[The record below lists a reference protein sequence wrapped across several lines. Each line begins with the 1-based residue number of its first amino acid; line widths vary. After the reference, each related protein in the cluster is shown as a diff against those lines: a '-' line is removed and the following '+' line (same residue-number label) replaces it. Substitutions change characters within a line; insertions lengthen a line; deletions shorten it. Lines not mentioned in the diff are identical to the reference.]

1 MHDNPRTFSAVKANP
16 PKPGDGGSRGGKS
29 GQDNS
34 TAIAPTN
41 IAGIHTARA
50 GERLLSV
57 LLDRVA
63 GWLIAYAYG
72 GYAKTVSAASVAL
85 ADRMALAAY
94 CQCLVPLPVEFTAPC
109 DDVPSARLLDAFG
122 LLAVGSMSSV
132 RLGDGRLAVV
142 DAATCERDR
151 ATADM
156 AESQLFPSLGIGSR
170 YTAAQLRRDII
181 ADAGER
187 RRSILSNGA
196 TPREVVCSV
205 ASIAGDRWPDVA
217 AMLLEPDRLPASAP
231 ADGKAVADGR

>member
-72 GYAKTVSAASVAL
+72 GYAKTVSAAAVAL

-132 RLGDGRLAVV
+132 RLGDGRLAV
-142 DAATCERDR
+142 CSRRDR
-151 ATADM
+151 RARPRD
-156 AESQLFPSLGIGSR
+156 GGHGR
-170 YTAAQLRRDII
+170 VAAVPVVGYRKPVHGR
-181 ADAGER
+181 AASPGHHRGR
-187 RRSILSNGA
+187 RRAPPFHPLQWRNPARGGVQRGEHSRR
-196 TPREVVCSV
+196 PV
-205 ASIAGDRWPDVA
+205 A
-217 AMLLEPDRLPASAP
+217 
-231 ADGKAVADGR
+231 

>member
-1 MHDNPRTFSAVKANP
+1 MTYDIGTFSGVKANP
-16 PKPGDGGSRGGKS
+16 PKPGDGGSRGDKS
-29 GQDNS
+29 GQANS
-34 TAIAPTN
+34 TAVMPANRT
-41 IAGIHTARA
+41 GVRTSGAR
-50 GERLLSV
+50 ERLLSV

-72 GYAKTVSAASVAL
+72 GYAKTVSAAAVAL

-94 CQCLVPLPVEFTAPC
+94 CRCLVPLPVEFTAPC

-122 LLAVGSMSSV
+122 LLAVGGMSSV

-142 DAATCERDR
+142 DASTCERDR

-156 AESQLFPSLGIGSR
+156 AEAMLFPSLGIGSR

-205 ASIAGDRWPDVA
+205 ASIAGDRWSDVA
-217 AMLLEPDRLPASAP
+217 KSLTVTA
-231 ADGKAVADGR
+231 GVALAGGEAA